1 MAALVLASW
10 GVTRL
15 LLHPFQGA
23 GAGAGARAGAGAPKR
38 ERESGF
44 RR

>member
-23 GAGAGARAGAGAPKR
+23 GAEAGAGAGVGAPKR
-38 ERESGF
+38 ERESGL